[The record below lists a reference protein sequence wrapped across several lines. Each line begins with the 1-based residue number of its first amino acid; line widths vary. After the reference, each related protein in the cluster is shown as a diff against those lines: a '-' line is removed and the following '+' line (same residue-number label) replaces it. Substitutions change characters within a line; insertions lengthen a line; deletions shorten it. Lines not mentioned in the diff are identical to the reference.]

1 MARNKVILARIS
13 NDSKRKST
21 LKKRRESLF
30 KKIEELSTLCEVE
43 PAVVVYARG
52 EEEEELGVWPSKEVT
67 EERFRRYEFIP
78 DVEKT
83 LKMTTQETYL
93 QERVAKET
101 DKIVREEKK
110 NDENE
115 ISLIMN
121 QLADGMKL
129 TMLDTRQLNAMYA
142 FAEESLKKLKERG
155 KKLEDDV

>member
-1 MARNKVILARIS
+1 MARNKVILARIA

-21 LKKRRESLF
+21 LKKRRDSLF

-93 QERVAKET
+93 HERVAKET
-101 DKIVREEKK
+101 EKIEREEKK
-110 NDENE
+110 NNENE

-121 QLADGMKL
+121 QLADGMML

-142 FAEESLKKLKERG
+142 FAEESLKKLKNRS
-155 KKLEDDV
+155 KKLKEEI

>member
-1 MARNKVILARIS
+1 MAKNKVVLARIA
-13 NDSKRKST
+13 NDTKRKST
-21 LKKRRESLF
+21 LKKRRDGLF
-30 KKIEELSTLCEVE
+30 KKIEELSTLCDVE

-52 EEEEELGVWPSKEVT
+52 EEEESGVWPSKEVT

-83 LKMTTQETYL
+83 LKMTTQEAYL
-93 QERVAKET
+93 QERVAKEM
-101 DKIVREEKK
+101 DKIKREEKK
-110 NDENE
+110 NEEKE

-142 FAEESLKKLKERG
+142 FAEESLKKLKERS
-155 KKLEDDV
+155 KKLMEDI

>member
-1 MARNKVILARIS
+1 MAKNKVVLARIA

-21 LKKRRESLF
+21 LKRRRDGLF
-30 KKIEELSTLCEVE
+30 KKIEELSTLCDVE

-52 EEEEELGVWPSKEVT
+52 EEEESGVWPSKEVT

-83 LKMTTQETYL
+83 LKMTTQEAYL
-93 QERVAKET
+93 QERVAKEM
-101 DKIVREEKK
+101 DKIKREEKK
-110 NDENE
+110 NEEKE

-129 TMLDTRQLNAMYA
+129 TMLDTTQLNAMYA
-142 FAEESLKKLKERG
+142 FAEESLKKLKERS
-155 KKLEDDV
+155 KKLMEDI

>member
-1 MARNKVILARIS
+1 MAKNKVVLARIA

-21 LKKRRESLF
+21 LKRRRDGLF
-30 KKIEELSTLCEVE
+30 KKIEELSTLCDVE

-52 EEEEELGVWPSKEVT
+52 EEEESGVWPSKEVT

-83 LKMTTQETYL
+83 LKMTTQEAYL
-93 QERVAKET
+93 QERVAKEM
-101 DKIVREEKK
+101 DKIKREEKK
-110 NDENE
+110 NEEKE

-142 FAEESLKKLKERG
+142 FAEESLKKLKERS
-155 KKLEDDV
+155 KKLMEDI